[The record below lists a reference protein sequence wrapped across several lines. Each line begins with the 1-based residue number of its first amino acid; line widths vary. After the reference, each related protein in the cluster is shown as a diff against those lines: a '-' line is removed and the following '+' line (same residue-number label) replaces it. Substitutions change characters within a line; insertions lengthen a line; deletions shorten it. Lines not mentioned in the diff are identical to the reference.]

1 MDVPMDV
8 WGQLALEASQVYL
21 TDGVVRSP
29 FANTTIEKL
38 PDKVLLN
45 IFSYLSHRE
54 ICRMATVCKRWRL
67 VAYDTRLWTHVS
79 LRPEI
84 SGLHVGSLES
94 LLALISIR
102 FGPSLR
108 YIELPIEL
116 ITHTVLHE
124 LAAKCPNLTHMLL
137 DFSTVAKASQWRK
150 IETRGRRRKGRG
162 VSNAYYTIRR
172 QFRVVEFRAL
182 YCKQQCIAMQ
192 LHDFSEMQAFPT
204 KLRYLCICLSE
215 VIFMEGFMRKIYN
228 FINGLEILH
237 LIGTYEKVEEEE
249 EEIYE
254 VINVHKLK
262 SATPNLRV
270 INLYGINFVDDS
282 HIDAFSSNCIQGRA
296 GALNNGRRRCDV
308 PGGLSCP
315 PRHGRVVRIDVTG
328 STMKTL
334 FQRSRRLTCLLMSGC
349 SLQSEY
355 VTQVEWEKSSIQEL
369 DVTATDLSTDCLID
383 MLSRIQNLRF
393 LSAGQI
399 NGFNDSVLKAWME
412 AGTARL
418 RLVFSDLSPSLG
430 SVYTWFNEFKR
441 GLTNLTDDLREG
453 RPSTAMTEDNIGAV
467 RLMMETDKRVTCQ
480 QIQTSLGIALDV
492 DSSDNLTDD
501 MLHRFLSRYGCQLWG
516 LVLSGMPHITDQ
528 LWQSILPALNNAK
541 ILVMG
546 TQERLGVNIHVDQ
559 LMDGIANKCPNLER
573 LELRW
578 DPENL
583 RFSDKSQ
590 KAIDVLRVKCLKLK
604 CLVLS
609 DGRYYEIV
617 KANFERADRTTVVRT
632 STNCRVSNYYLL
644 SNYKELIFN

>member
-1 MDVPMDV
+1 M
-8 WGQLALEASQVYL
+8 WGQIALESSQLYV
-21 TDGVVRSP
+21 TEGITVRSP

-54 ICRMATVCKRWRL
+54 ICRMARVCKKWRMI
-67 VAYDTRLWTHVS
+67 AYDTRLWRDVS

-94 LLALISIR
+94 LLGLISIR

-124 LAAKCPNLTHMLL
+124 LANKCPNLTHMLL
-137 DFSTVAKASQWRK
+137 DFST
-150 IETRGRRRKGRG
+150 
-162 VSNAYYTIRR
+162 
-172 QFRVVEFRAL
+172 
-182 YCKQQCIAMQ
+182 AMQ

-204 KLRYLCICLSE
+204 KLRYMCICLSE

-270 INLYGINFVDDS
+270 INLFGINFVDDS
-282 HIDAFSSNCIQGRA
+282 HIEAFSSNCIQLECLA
-296 GALNNGRRRCDV
+296 VNFCAKVNGSS
-308 PGGLSCP
+308 L
-315 PRHGRVVRIDVTG
+315 
-328 STMKTL
+328 KTL
-334 FQRSRRLTCLLMSGC
+334 LQRSRRLRCLLMNQTN
-349 SLQSEY
+349 LISEH
-355 VTQVEWEKSSIQEL
+355 VMQVEWEKTALQEL
-369 DVTATDLSTDCLID
+369 DITATDLSTECLID
-383 MLSRIQNLRF
+383 MLTRIPNLRF
-393 LSAGQI
+393 LSAGQL
-399 NGFNDSVLKAWME
+399 NGFNDSVLKAFME
-412 AGTARL
+412 
-418 RLVFSDLSPSLG
+418 LG
-430 SVYTWFNEFKR
+430 NTK
-441 GLTNLTDDLREG
+441 NL
-453 RPSTAMTEDNIGAV
+453 
-467 RLMMETDKRVTCQ
+467 
-480 QIQTSLGIALDV
+480 IALDV

-501 MLHRFLSRYGCQLWG
+501 ALHKFLSRYGHQLWG
-516 LVLSGMPHITDQ
+516 IALSGMPHITDQ
-528 LWQSILPALNNAK
+528 LWQSVLPVLNNAK

-559 LMDGIANKCPNLER
+559 LMDGIANNCPNLQR

-590 KAIDVLRVKCLKLK
+590 KAIDILRVKCLKLR

-609 DGRYYEIV
+609 DGRYYETT

-632 STNCRVSNYYLL
+632 TTNCRVSNYYLL
-644 SNYKELIFN
+644 SNYRDLIFN

>member
-1 MDVPMDV
+1 MDIPTDV

-21 TDGVVRSP
+21 TEGGIRSP
-29 FANTTIEKL
+29 FASTTIEKL

-45 IFSYLSHRE
+45 VFSYLSHRE
-54 ICRMATVCKRWRL
+54 ICRMATVCRRWRV

-84 SGLHVGSLES
+84 SGLHVGSLEA

-124 LAAKCPNLTHMLL
+124 LSGKCPNLTHMLL
-137 DFSTVAKASQWRK
+137 DFST
-150 IETRGRRRKGRG
+150 
-162 VSNAYYTIRR
+162 
-172 QFRVVEFRAL
+172 
-182 YCKQQCIAMQ
+182 AMQ

-237 LIGTYEKVEEEE
+237 LIGTYEKIEEEE

-270 INLYGINFVDDS
+270 INLYGINFLECLAV
-282 HIDAFSSNCIQGRA
+282 NYC
-296 GALNNGRRRCDV
+296 NK
-308 PGGLSCP
+308 
-315 PRHGRVVRIDVTG
+315 VTG

-334 FQRSRRLTCLLMSGC
+334 FQRSRRLTCLLMNGC

-355 VTQVEWEKSSIQEL
+355 VMQVEWEKSSIQEL
-369 DVTATDLSTDCLID
+369 DVTATDLSTECLID

-399 NGFNDSVLKAWME
+399 NGFNDTVLKAWLE
-412 AGTARL
+412 AGTTRS
-418 RLVFSDLSPSLG
+418 LV
-430 SVYTWFNEFKR
+430 
-441 GLTNLTDDLREG
+441 
-453 RPSTAMTEDNIGAV
+453 
-467 RLMMETDKRVTCQ
+467 
-480 QIQTSLGIALDV
+480 ALDL
-492 DSSDNLTDD
+492 DSSDNLSDEA
-501 MLHRFLSRYGCQLWG
+501 LHRFLSRVGTQLAG

-528 LWQSILPALNNAK
+528 LWQSVLHLLANS
-541 ILVMG
+541 
-546 TQERLGVNIHVDQ
+546 RLGVNIHVDQ
-559 LMDGIANKCPNLER
+559 R

-617 KANFERADRTTVVRT
+617 KANFERADRTTLVRT

-644 SNYKELIFN
+644 SNYKDLIFN

>member
-1 MDVPMDV
+1 MMDS
-8 WGQLALEASQVYL
+8 WGILNVDTAAAAISRDDMSSFRRKQVM
-21 TDGVVRSP
+21 
-29 FANTTIEKL
+29 TIEKL
-38 PDKVLLN
+38 PDKVLQN
-45 IFSYLSHRE
+45 IFSYLTHRE
-54 ICRMATVCKRWRL
+54 ICRMATVCKRWRM

-137 DFSTVAKASQWRK
+137 DFST
-150 IETRGRRRKGRG
+150 
-162 VSNAYYTIRR
+162 
-172 QFRVVEFRAL
+172 
-182 YCKQQCIAMQ
+182 AMQ

-237 LIGTYEKVEEEE
+237 LIGTYEKIEEEE

-282 HIDAFSSNCIQGRA
+282 HIDAFSSNCIQLECLA
-296 GALNNGRRRCDV
+296 VNFCNK
-308 PGGLSCP
+308 
-315 PRHGRVVRIDVTG
+315 VTG

-334 FQRSRRLTCLLMSGC
+334 FQRSRRLTCLLMNGC
-349 SLQSEY
+349 NLQSEY
-355 VTQVEWEKSSIQEL
+355 VMQVEWEKSSIQEL
-369 DVTATDLSTDCLID
+369 DVTATDLSTECLID
-383 MLSRIQNLRF
+383 MLTRIPNLRF

-412 AGTARL
+412 SGTARN
-418 RLVFSDLSPSLG
+418 LV
-430 SVYTWFNEFKR
+430 
-441 GLTNLTDDLREG
+441 
-453 RPSTAMTEDNIGAV
+453 
-467 RLMMETDKRVTCQ
+467 
-480 QIQTSLGIALDV
+480 ALDV
-492 DSSDNLTDD
+492 DSSDSLSDEA
-501 MLHRFLSRYGCQLWG
+501 LLRFLARHGGQLWG

-528 LWQSILPALNNAK
+528 LWQSVLQLLTNAK
-541 ILVMG
+541 ILIMG

-559 LMDGIANKCPNLER
+559 LMDGIATHCLNLER

-590 KAIDVLRVKCLKLK
+590 KAIDILRVRCLKLK

-644 SNYKELIFN
+644 SNYKDLVFN

>member
-1 MDVPMDV
+1 MDISTDV

-21 TDGVVRSP
+21 TEGGVRSP
-29 FANTTIEKL
+29 FAGTTIEKL

-54 ICRMATVCKRWRL
+54 ICRMATVCKRWRM

-137 DFSTVAKASQWRK
+137 DFST
-150 IETRGRRRKGRG
+150 
-162 VSNAYYTIRR
+162 
-172 QFRVVEFRAL
+172 
-182 YCKQQCIAMQ
+182 AMQ

-282 HIDAFSSNCIQGRA
+282 HIDAFSSNCIQPFWRY
-296 GALNNGRRRCDV
+296 LQKTSIHLKIRIYYYNIK
-308 PGGLSCP
+308 
-315 PRHGRVVRIDVTG
+315 VR
-328 STMKTL
+328 
-334 FQRSRRLTCLLMSGC
+334 

-355 VTQVEWEKSSIQEL
+355 VMQVEWEKSSIQEL
-369 DVTATDLSTDCLID
+369 DVTATDLSTECLID
-383 MLSRIQNLRF
+383 MLTRIPGLRF

-412 AGTARL
+412 AGTARN
-418 RLVFSDLSPSLG
+418 LV
-430 SVYTWFNEFKR
+430 
-441 GLTNLTDDLREG
+441 
-453 RPSTAMTEDNIGAV
+453 
-467 RLMMETDKRVTCQ
+467 
-480 QIQTSLGIALDV
+480 ALDV
-492 DSSDNLTDD
+492 DSSDNLTDEA
-501 MLHRFLSRYGCQLWG
+501 LHRFLSRHGSQLWG

-528 LWQSILPALNNAK
+528 LWQSVLQLLTNAK
-541 ILVMG
+541 ILIMG

-559 LMDGIANKCPNLER
+559 LMDGIANSCPNLER

-590 KAIDVLRVKCLKLK
+590 KAIDILRVKCLKLK

-617 KANFERADRTTVVRT
+617 KANFERADRLTVVRT

-644 SNYKELIFN
+644 SNYKDLIFN

>member
-1 MDVPMDV
+1 MLEKSTMAVCPEINVSMTRESPEINVSTMRESQEIKVSAILESPGNNGSPMRDSPEINLSRIRETPEINVSTIRETPEMNVTMVENPDNDVGAMEEYLPIPPRRSRRRKEYSPSEYSDISGDEIPIPPQRFKRKFVMDIPTDV

-21 TDGVVRSP
+21 TEGGQIRSP

-54 ICRMATVCKRWRL
+54 ICRMATVCKRWRM
-67 VAYDTRLWTHVS
+67 VAYDTKLWTHVS

-124 LAAKCPNLTHMLL
+124 LASKCPNLTHMLL
-137 DFSTVAKASQWRK
+137 DFST
-150 IETRGRRRKGRG
+150 
-162 VSNAYYTIRR
+162 
-172 QFRVVEFRAL
+172 
-182 YCKQQCIAMQ
+182 AMQ

-282 HIDAFSSNCIQGRA
+282 HIDAFSSNCIQLECLA
-296 GALNNGRRRCDV
+296 VNYCNK
-308 PGGLSCP
+308 
-315 PRHGRVVRIDVTG
+315 VTG

-334 FQRSRRLTCLLMSGC
+334 FQRSRRLTCLLMNGC
-349 SLQSEY
+349 SLHSEY
-355 VTQVEWEKSSIQEL
+355 VMQVEWEKSSVQEL
-369 DVTATDLSTDCLID
+369 DVTATDLSTECLID
-383 MLSRIQNLRF
+383 MLTRIPNLRF

-399 NGFNDSVLKAWME
+399 NGFNDSVLKAWLE
-412 AGTARL
+412 SGTARN
-418 RLVFSDLSPSLG
+418 LV
-430 SVYTWFNEFKR
+430 
-441 GLTNLTDDLREG
+441 
-453 RPSTAMTEDNIGAV
+453 
-467 RLMMETDKRVTCQ
+467 
-480 QIQTSLGIALDV
+480 ALDV
-492 DSSDNLTDD
+492 DASDNLTDEA
-501 MLHRFLSRYGCQLWG
+501 LHRFLSRHGSQLWG

-528 LWQSILPALNNAK
+528 LWQSVLQLLTNAK
-541 ILVMG
+541 
-546 TQERLGVNIHVDQ
+546 
-559 LMDGIANKCPNLER
+559 
-573 LELRW
+573 
-578 DPENL
+578 
-583 RFSDKSQ
+583 
-590 KAIDVLRVKCLKLK
+590 
-604 CLVLS
+604 
-609 DGRYYEIV
+609 
-617 KANFERADRTTVVRT
+617 
-632 STNCRVSNYYLL
+632 
-644 SNYKELIFN
+644 

>member
-1 MDVPMDV
+1 MDIPTDV

-21 TDGVVRSP
+21 TEGGQVRSP

-45 IFSYLSHRE
+45 IFSYLTHRE
-54 ICRMATVCKRWRL
+54 ICRMATVCKRWRM
-67 VAYDTRLWTHVS
+67 VAYDTKLWTHVS

-137 DFSTVAKASQWRK
+137 DFST
-150 IETRGRRRKGRG
+150 
-162 VSNAYYTIRR
+162 
-172 QFRVVEFRAL
+172 
-182 YCKQQCIAMQ
+182 AMQ

-282 HIDAFSSNCIQGRA
+282 HIDAFSSNSGVPSSELLQQGD
-296 GALNNGRRRCDV
+296 GFHHED
-308 PGGLSCP
+308 P
-315 PRHGRVVRIDVTG
+315 
-328 STMKTL
+328 
-334 FQRSRRLTCLLMSGC
+334 
-349 SLQSEY
+349 
-355 VTQVEWEKSSIQEL
+355 EL
-369 DVTATDLSTDCLID
+369 DVTATDLSTECLID
-383 MLSRIQNLRF
+383 MLTRIQNLRF

-412 AGTARL
+412 AGTARN
-418 RLVFSDLSPSLG
+418 LVG
-430 SVYTWFNEFKR
+430 
-441 GLTNLTDDLREG
+441 
-453 RPSTAMTEDNIGAV
+453 
-467 RLMMETDKRVTCQ
+467 
-480 QIQTSLGIALDV
+480 LDV
-492 DSSDNLTDD
+492 DSSDNLTDEA
-501 MLHRFLSRYGCQLWG
+501 LHRFLSRHGNQLHG

-528 LWQSILPALNNAK
+528 LWQSVLQLLVNAK
-541 ILVMG
+541 ILIMG

-559 LMDGIANKCPNLER
+559 LMDGIANSCPNLER

-590 KAIDVLRVKCLKLK
+590 KAIDILRVKCLKLK

-644 SNYKELIFN
+644 SNYKDLIFN